1 MATGDFQNVKVLLDN
16 ENMFNNENNFPIDG
30 ELDKNEKISNL
41 KDVTDRIAN
50 PQNKDQIISIQTM
63 IVILITKNILKCKI
77 L

>member
-1 MATGDFQNVKVLLDN
+1 MKVLLDN
-16 ENMFNNENNFPIDG
+16 ENMFNYENNFPIDG
-30 ELDKNEKISNL
+30 KLDKNEKISNL

-50 PQNKDQIISIQTM
+50 PQNKDQSISIQTM

>member
-1 MATGDFQNVKVLLDN
+1 
-16 ENMFNNENNFPIDG
+16 MFNNENNFPIDG

-41 KDVTDRIAN
+41 KEATDRIAN